1 LQRRFNWVETTLGDA
16 APRQQFRQPREE
28 SMTQLQANY
37 ARDRVDADGYEP
49 FLVGDAQAGEVR
61 WLRTEGSAGNALAA
75 ALWRSE
81 PATYEYVFPG
91 DETFHVIR
99 GAVAIEI
106 LDREERVELRAGDIA
121 SFDAGTRSV
130 WHVTEPFLKFTVV
143 AG

>member
-1 LQRRFNWVETTLGDA
+1 
-16 APRQQFRQPREE
+16 
-28 SMTQLQANY
+28 MTQLQASY
-37 ARDRVDADGYEP
+37 VRDRVDVGGYEP

-61 WLRTEGSAGNALAA
+61 WLRSEGSAGNALAA

-99 GAVAIEI
+99 GTVVIEI
-106 LDREERVELRAGDIA
+106 PDRGERVELHAGDIA
-121 SFDAGTRSV
+121 SFDAGTRSI
-130 WHVTEPFLKFTVV
+130 WHVAESFLKFTVV

>member
-1 LQRRFNWVETTLGDA
+1 
-16 APRQQFRQPREE
+16 
-28 SMTQLQANY
+28 MTQAQARY
-37 ARDRVDADGYEP
+37 VRDRIEADGYEP
-49 FLVGDAQAGEVR
+49 FLVGDEQAGEVR

-91 DETFHVIR
+91 DETFHVVR
-99 GAVAIEI
+99 GAVTIE
-106 LDREERVELRAGDIA
+106 LTDGGERLELNAGDVA

-130 WHVTEPFLKFTVV
+130 WHVTESFLKFTVV

>member
-1 LQRRFNWVETTLGDA
+1 
-16 APRQQFRQPREE
+16 
-28 SMTQLQANY
+28 MTQLKDTY
-37 ARDRVDADGYEP
+37 VRDSVDTARFEP
-49 FLVGDAQAGEVR
+49 FLVDGKQAGEVQ
-61 WLRTEGSAGNALAA
+61 WLRIEGSAGNALAA
-75 ALWRSE
+75 ALWRSD

-106 LDREERVELRAGDIA
+106 PETGERVELRAGDIA
-121 SFDAGTRSV
+121 SFDGGTRSV

>member
-1 LQRRFNWVETTLGDA
+1 
-16 APRQQFRQPREE
+16 
-28 SMTQLQANY
+28 MTQLKETHVSAS
-37 ARDRVDADGYEP
+37 VDADGFEP
-49 FLVGDAQAGEVR
+49 FLVGAEQAGEVR

-81 PATYEYVFPG
+81 PATYDYVFPG

-99 GAVAIEI
+99 GAVSIE
-106 LDREERVELRAGDIA
+106 LPDTGERVELRAGDIA